1 MALGNSQPRI
11 GAFFPG
17 QSAVGA
23 VRNGLQRHGVVYA
36 SLQTPLWLEVA
47 MRPKELK
54 LWTTG
59 VAHLLDLPAGP
70 ARLAGA
76 CHWLRQVCPV
86 DHFVLFVYEGNH
98 RPLALFDTFAA
109 DKRAV
114 YVDDYQ
120 CGPYLLD
127 PFYLACTRGQAP
139 GLWRLRQFA
148 PDHFY
153 LGEYYLTYYQQTG
166 LAEEVA
172 FFVGLDDGATAVL
185 SLMRSSASGA
195 FSRDEMQLIEC
206 AQAVV
211 EQVINEAWRLRQAQ
225 LPRPPQDLDFKI
237 REAFDH
243 FGAHILTCREQEI
256 VQLLLRGHSSASV
269 ADQLNISPGT
279 VKIHRK
285 NIYAKL
291 GICSQSE
298 LLGLFIR
305 ELTDHQPQSQLQA
318 SSDKLQEKPVHTASS

>member
-1 MALGNSQPRI
+1 
-11 GAFFPG
+11 
-17 QSAVGA
+17 
-23 VRNGLQRHGVVYA
+23 
-36 SLQTPLWLEVA
+36 

-54 LWTTG
+54 HWTTG
-59 VAHLLDLPAGP
+59 IAHLLELPAGP
-70 ARLAGA
+70 ARLSGLSQ
-76 CHWLRQVCPV
+76 WLKQICPV

-98 RPLALFDTFAA
+98 RPLALFDTFAV
-109 DKRAV
+109 DKRKV

-127 PFYLACTRGQAP
+127 PFYLACTRRQPP

-172 FFVGLDDGATAVL
+172 FFVDLGGGAMAVL
-185 SLMRSSASGA
+185 SLMRATASSA
-195 FSRDEMQLIEC
+195 FSRDEVQLLDC

-211 EQVINEAWRLRQAQ
+211 EQVVTEAWQQ
-225 LPRPPQDLDFKI
+225 CQVEQPRSPQDLDFKI
-237 REAFDH
+237 REAFDQ
-243 FGAHILTCREQEI
+243 FGAHCLTGREQEI

-269 ADQLNISPGT
+269 AEQLSISPGT

-285 NIYAKL
+285 NLYAKL

-305 ELTDHQPQSQLQA
+305 ELA
-318 SSDKLQEKPVHTASS
+318 GQELAISA

>member
-1 MALGNSQPRI
+1 
-11 GAFFPG
+11 
-17 QSAVGA
+17 
-23 VRNGLQRHGVVYA
+23 
-36 SLQTPLWLEVA
+36 

-54 LWTTG
+54 SWTAGIT
-59 VAHLLDLPAGP
+59 HLMSQPDGHG
-70 ARLAGA
+70 RLSALG
-76 CHWLRQVCPV
+76 HWLQSVCPV

-98 RPLALFDTFAA
+98 RPLALFDTFPA
-109 DKRAV
+109 DKRAI

-127 PFYLACTRGQAP
+127 PFYLACTRQQAP

-172 FFVGLDDGATAVL
+172 YFVHLGDGAMAVL
-185 SLMRSSASGA
+185 SLMRASSHCA
-195 FSRDEMQLIEC
+195 FSREELQWLEC

-211 EQVINEAWRLRQAQ
+211 EQVVGQAWQLRQAQ
-225 LPRPPQDLDFKI
+225 APRPEQDLDFKV
-237 REAFDH
+237 RAAFEQ
-243 FGAHILTCREQEI
+243 FGARLLTSREQEI

-269 ADQLNISPGT
+269 AEQLAISPGT

-285 NIYAKL
+285 NLYAKL
-291 GICSQSE
+291 GIGSQAE

-305 ELTDHQPQSQLQA
+305 ELTA
-318 SSDKLQEKPVHTASS
+318 

>member
-1 MALGNSQPRI
+1 
-11 GAFFPG
+11 
-17 QSAVGA
+17 
-23 VRNGLQRHGVVYA
+23 
-36 SLQTPLWLEVA
+36 

-54 LWTTG
+54 HWTTG
-59 VAHLLDLPAGP
+59 VAHLLDLPAGH
-70 ARLAGA
+70 ARLSGLS
-76 CHWLRQVCPV
+76 HWIRQICPV

-98 RPLALFDTFAA
+98 RPLALFDTFSA

-153 LGEYYLTYYQQTG
+153 LGEYFLTYYQQTG

-172 FFVGLDDGATAVL
+172 FFVDLGDGATAVL
-185 SLMRSSASGA
+185 SLMRSTASCA
-195 FSRDEMQLIEC
+195 FSRDEMQLVEC

-225 LPRPPQDLDFKI
+225 QPRPAQDLDFKI

-243 FGAHILTCREQEI
+243 FGAHILTGREQEI

-269 ADQLNISPGT
+269 AEQLSISPGT

-291 GICSQSE
+291 GIGSQSE

-305 ELTDHQPQSQLQA
+305 ELTEDQLQA
-318 SSDKLQEKPVHTASS
+318 PGLKLQA